1 MHLVRVHTMAV
12 AVLGDALRLTLQ
24 DTEYNAVVRMPS
36 HQFQRICRDL
46 SQFGDS
52 VLITCTKDGVQ
63 FSSSGDI
70 GSGKVELRQSA
81 SIDKESEEV
90 RSGVV
95 GV

>member
-1 MHLVRVHTMAV
+1 
-12 AVLGDALRLTLQ
+12 
-24 DTEYNAVVRMPS
+24 MPS

-81 SIDKESEEV
+81 SVDKESEEV
-90 RSGVV
+90 CSGVIGVIEV
-95 GV
+95 GGYTTEKSL